1 MALNFPDTT
10 GQPTNGTFTYTSG
23 GTTWAW
29 NGTTWK
35 SQPAGTQ
42 FLDGSESAPSISF
55 SSNQSSGL
63 YSPITNSLGIV
74 TNGTEAVRITSGGKF
89 GIGNNNPG
97 DYDTTANN
105 LVVGEAGSGDRGI
118 TIASGTSSRG
128 TIIFADGTSGLSE
141 YAGYIQYNHNGDYL
155 AIATNN
161 SEALRIDSSG
171 KIGIYTGTDTPDARL
186 EVRDNASQGII
197 VRSTSTQATD
207 TNKALRVRNNSDT
220 NTFHVSHKG
229 QGYFAGN
236 VGVGADS
243 PSQRLQIQG
252 AGSQYASVV
261 STDSGNTGVLFGDSD
276 RVDSGYI
283 LYANST
289 DTLSLGTGGNAS
301 TGPSQVVTITS
312 TKRIGINHT
321 NPLTDFVIANNN
333 SGGVGPILAIV
344 NGATGAA
351 GNEAAIVF
359 GVDSSGYAVSGGS
372 AGDVANA
379 SIAAINTGTSN
390 NTDLELRTYNS
401 GQSGLLAGV
410 TVASEGGLRL
420 PNSSFIK
427 FGRDS
432 ANTSF
437 TTYIGTD
444 DYPDAGYSGVDN
456 QYWVKLASFGGTHV
470 VVNEDGSYNSG
481 RNNFDHFTVWQK
493 DSSEI
498 SNSGRRLFSVDNI
511 GGAQFGQAGIRIDRG
526 WGNYPSISIQTNC
539 NNGTSNA
546 TLAEFRIHGIGTT
559 HASWSGGAGGTDF
572 SANLRIDGGTYHSSD
587 RRHKTN
593 IVDNPYGLDSILQL
607 QPRKFNRINSSG
619 EIEENHGDILGF
631 IAQEVMEIIPE
642 AVKYY
647 ADEDE
652 PNENGFCRAYSLSD
666 GYIVSTLVNAVKEL
680 SAKNDALEARIAA
693 LEGS

>member
-35 SQPAGTQ
+35 SQPEGTQ

-74 TNGTEAVRITSGGKF
+74 TDGTEVIRIADSGNV
-89 GIGNNNPG
+89 GIGSTSPG
-97 DYDTTANN
+97 DKLLVEQGSDDDIIVRVNGADATTEFAG
-105 LVVGEAGSGDRGI
+105 LGVGSGYASFVAGGSQTTNTDMVLMTTVAGI
-118 TIASGTSSRG
+118 ETKQVWIT
-128 TIIFADGTSGLSE
+128 
-141 YAGYIQYNHNGDYL
+141 HNGKVGMGVEDP
-155 AIATNN
+155 AA
-161 SEALRIDSSG
+161 
-171 KIGIYTGTDTPDARL
+171 KL
-186 EVRDNASQGII
+186 EVRDSGSQGII
-197 VRSTSTQATD
+197 VRSNSTQATD

-312 TKRIGINHT
+312 TKRIGINNT
-321 NPLTDFVIANNN
+321 NPLTDFVITNNN

-344 NGATGAA
+344 NGAAGAA

-359 GVDSSGYAVSGGS
+359 GVDSSGYTVAGGS
-372 AGDVANA
+372 TGDVANA
-379 SIAAINTGTSN
+379 SIAAINNGSSN

-401 GQSGLLAGV
+401 SQSGLLAGV

-427 FGRDS
+427 FARNIG
-432 ANTSF
+432 NTSF
-437 TTYIGTD
+437 STYIGTD
-444 DYPDAGYSGVDN
+444 DYPDAGYTGADN
-456 QYWVKLASFGGTHV
+456 QYWVKLASMGGTHV

-481 RNNFDHFTVWQK
+481 RNNFDHFTVWQN
-493 DSSEI
+493 DATEVG
-498 SNSGRRLFSVDNI
+498 NSGRRLFSVDNI
-511 GGAQFGQAGIRIDRG
+511 GGVQFGQAGIRIDRG
-526 WGNYPSISIQTNC
+526 WGNYPSISVQTNC

-546 TLAEFRIHGIGTT
+546 TFAEFRIHGIGTT
-559 HASWSGGAGGTDF
+559 HASWVGGAGGTDF
-572 SANLRIDGGTYHSSD
+572 STNLRIDGGTYHSSD

-607 QPRKFNRINSSG
+607 QPRKFNRINSTG